1 MVNESVY
8 IAIDPS
14 SALPIYVQIVN
25 QIKTGIA
32 MGRLLPEEPLPSVR
46 QLALELAVNPNTVA
60 RAYLDLE
67 NEGIIY
73 KRQGAGT
80 FVSGGGVEMSKN
92 ERRKVLSEL
101 IEKALVEGV
110 NLGLDERELRETF
123 GRVLEKIIRSRQA
136 ESVGK

>member
-1 MVNESVY
+1 MF
-8 IAIDPS
+8 ITIDAS
-14 SALPIYVQIVN
+14 SGLPIYVQIVN

-32 MGRLLPEEPLPSVR
+32 MGRLLPEDPLPSVR
-46 QLALELAVNPNTVA
+46 QLATELAVNPNTVA

-67 NEGIIY
+67 YEGIIY

-80 FVSGGGVEMSKN
+80 FVSSQGVEMSKN

-110 NLGLDERELRETF
+110 NLGLKEEELRETF
-123 GRVLEKIIRSRQA
+123 ERVLDRIIQSRQA
-136 ESVGK
+136 EPVGR

>member
-1 MVNESVY
+1 VY

-14 SALPIYVQIVN
+14 SGVPIYMQIVS

-32 MGRLLPEEPLPSVR
+32 MGRLLPEDPLPSVR
-46 QLALELAVNPNTVA
+46 QLAVELSVNPNTVA

-67 NEGIIY
+67 YDGIIY

-80 FVSGGGVEMSKN
+80 FVSGQGVEMSKN
-92 ERRKVLSEL
+92 ERRKVLGEL

-123 GRVLEKIIRSRQA
+123 ERVLDKIISSRLA

>member
-1 MVNESVY
+1 VF

-14 SALPIYVQIVN
+14 SGVPIYMQIVS

-32 MGRLLPEEPLPSVR
+32 MGRLLPEDPLPSVR
-46 QLALELAVNPNTVA
+46 QLAVELSVNPNTVA

-67 NEGIIY
+67 YDGIIY

-80 FVSGGGVEMSKN
+80 FVSGQGVEMSKN

-123 GRVLEKIIRSRQA
+123 ERVLDKIISSRQA
-136 ESVGK
+136 EAVGK

>member
-1 MVNESVY
+1 VY

-14 SALPIYVQIVN
+14 SGLPIYMQIVN

-46 QLALELAVNPNTVA
+46 QLALDLSVNPNTVA

-67 NEGIIY
+67 YEGIIY

-80 FVSGGGVEMSKN
+80 FVSSQGVEMSKN

-110 NLGLDERELRETF
+110 NLGLDEPELRETF
-123 GRVLEKIIRSRQA
+123 ERVLEKILASRQP

>member
-1 MVNESVY
+1 MFITIN
-8 IAIDPS
+8 PS
-14 SALPIYVQIVN
+14 NGLPIYVQIVN

-32 MGRLLPEEPLPSVR
+32 MGRLLPEDPLPSVR

-67 NEGIIY
+67 HEGVIY

-80 FVSGGGVEMSKN
+80 FVSARGVEMSKQ
-92 ERRKVLSEL
+92 ERRKVLGEL

-110 NLGLDERELRETF
+110 NLGLDEDELRETF
-123 GRVLEKIIRSRQA
+123 ERVLDKIMLSRQA
-136 ESVGK
+136 ETVGR

>member
-1 MVNESVY
+1 MY

-14 SALPIYVQIVN
+14 SGVPIYMQIVS

-32 MGRLLPEEPLPSVR
+32 MGRLLPEDPLPSVR
-46 QLALELAVNPNTVA
+46 QLAVELSVNPNTVA

-67 NEGIIY
+67 YDGIIY

-80 FVSGGGVEMSKN
+80 FVSGQGVEMSKN

-123 GRVLEKIIRSRQA
+123 ERVLDKIISSRQA
-136 ESVGK
+136 EAVGK